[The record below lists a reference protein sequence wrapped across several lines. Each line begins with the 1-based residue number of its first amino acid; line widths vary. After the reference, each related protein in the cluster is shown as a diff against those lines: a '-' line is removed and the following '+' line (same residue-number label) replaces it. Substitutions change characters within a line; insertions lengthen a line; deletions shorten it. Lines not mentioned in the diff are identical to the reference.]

1 MNISD
6 CKSSSIAA
14 LRDTNSNLETMSS
27 QPQDIVKE
35 MANPLRNSRSQLD
48 MTLTQLEQLQRQ
60 RKIAEVTGKELNNYE
75 NDKVWRSCGKMFLQE
90 DKSSYISDLSHDEKL
105 LDEQIKTLEQKRH
118 YLQTTVDNTV
128 ESLRRV
134 IGN

>member
-1 MNISD
+1 
-6 CKSSSIAA
+6 
-14 LRDTNSNLETMSS
+14 MSS

-35 MANPLRNSRSQLD
+35 MANSLRNSRSQLD
-48 MTLTQLEQLQRQ
+48 MTLAQLEQLQRQ
-60 RKIAEVTGKELNNYE
+60 KKIAKLTGKELGNYGNE
-75 NDKVWRSCGKMFLQE
+75 QVWRSCGKMFIRQE
-90 DKSSYISDLSHDEKL
+90 KQAYTADLNHDERI
-105 LDEQIKTLEQKRH
+105 LDEQIKALEQKRH